1 MTNVFDYIFNIGGN
15 FSAQISGMSAAV
27 GNFSAS
33 VEGADSGVRKFTGAL
48 AGWKIFRSARRSHF
62 LSTGTDTPAL
72 CRW

>member
-48 AGWKIFRSARRSHF
+48 A
-62 LSTGTDTPAL
+62 TV
-72 CRW
+72 